1 MSIFYELWSEYYNR
15 FFFCLSGSNLKFI
28 VPGEVFPTRYR
39 STAHGISAACGK
51 LGAVIAQVVFS
62 PLKDNGGVTNG
73 WVNHLMQIFALFMLI
88 GFCLSWLIP
97 ETNGRTLEDLS
108 GENDEDELRR
118 QAETNRRER
127 EEEEGRRAAR
137 RARVE
142 AMGSPLAETI

>member
-1 MSIFYELWSEYYNR
+1 
-15 FFFCLSGSNLKFI
+15 
-28 VPGEVFPTRYR
+28 
-39 STAHGISAACGK
+39 
-51 LGAVIAQVVFS
+51 
-62 PLKDNGGVTNG
+62 
-73 WVNHLMQIFALFMLI
+73 MQIFALFMLL

-118 QAETNRRER
+118 QAETNRHER

-142 AMGSPLAETI
+142 AMGSPLAKTTSIEKLSE